1 MPIVYARDSYSAI
14 AFIKTQWR
22 MIAELW
28 FDHDLGGDDTSM
40 RVVDFIDEKV
50 FLNEYAPEGRII
62 RIQSAN
68 PRGVQ
73 DIRRA
78 LERYDFVFERTLPPC
93 IGYLSQDIGK

>member
-1 MPIVYARDSYSAI
+1 MPIVYARDSFSAI
-14 AFIKTQWR
+14 AFITTSWKYIQE
-22 MIAELW
+22 IW

-50 FLNEYAPEGRII
+50 FHNELAPEGRII

-73 DIRRA
+73 DITRA
-78 LERYDFVFERTLPPC
+78 LGRLDFVLKRTLPPC
-93 IGYLSQDIGK
+93 IGYLSQRLE